1 MNNPLISIIMNCY
14 NGKQY
19 LDQAIKSVINQ
30 TYKNWELIFWDN
42 LSEDNSIKIFNK
54 YKDSRLKLFSAA
66 KHTLLYEA
74 RNLAFK
80 KTKGDFIAFL
90 DTDDFAKSATFADVS
105 AGTSSTVKGIF
116 DKESVEQSVGEAG
129 LIEEVPVFTCRS
141 SDVSDA
147 TFNDTFVIDTV
158 TYYIKEIFP
167 DGTGMTRFTLS
178 G

>member
-1 MNNPLISIIMNCY
+1 M
-14 NGKQY
+14 
-19 LDQAIKSVINQ
+19 AIE
-30 TYKNWELIFWDN
+30 TDTERAIF
-42 LSEDNSIKIFNK
+42 F
-54 YKDSRLKLFSAA
+54 
-66 KHTLLYEA
+66 
-74 RNLAFK
+74 
-80 KTKGDFIAFL
+80 

-116 DKESVEQSVGEAG
+116 DKESVEPTVGEAG
-129 LIEEVPVFTCRS
+129 LIEEVPVFTCKS

-158 TYYIKEIFP
+158 TYYIKEILP

>member
-1 MNNPLISIIMNCY
+1 M
-14 NGKQY
+14 
-19 LDQAIKSVINQ
+19 AIE
-30 TYKNWELIFWDN
+30 TDTERAIF
-42 LSEDNSIKIFNK
+42 F
-54 YKDSRLKLFSAA
+54 
-66 KHTLLYEA
+66 
-74 RNLAFK
+74 
-80 KTKGDFIAFL
+80 

-116 DKESVEQSVGEAG
+116 DKESVEQTVGEAG
-129 LIEEVPVFTCRS
+129 LIEEVPFFTCKS

-158 TYYIKEIFP
+158 TYYIKEILP

>member
-1 MNNPLISIIMNCY
+1 M
-14 NGKQY
+14 
-19 LDQAIKSVINQ
+19 AIE
-30 TYKNWELIFWDN
+30 TDTERAIF
-42 LSEDNSIKIFNK
+42 F
-54 YKDSRLKLFSAA
+54 
-66 KHTLLYEA
+66 
-74 RNLAFK
+74 
-80 KTKGDFIAFL
+80 

-129 LIEEVPVFTCRS
+129 LIEEVPFFTCKS

-158 TYYIKEIFP
+158 TYYIKEILP
-167 DGTGMTRFTLS
+167 DGTGVTKFTLS

>member
-1 MNNPLISIIMNCY
+1 M
-14 NGKQY
+14 
-19 LDQAIKSVINQ
+19 AIESD
-30 TYKNWELIFWDN
+30 TERAIF
-42 LSEDNSIKIFNK
+42 F
-54 YKDSRLKLFSAA
+54 
-66 KHTLLYEA
+66 
-74 RNLAFK
+74 
-80 KTKGDFIAFL
+80 
-90 DTDDFAKSATFADVS
+90 DTDNFAKSATFADVS

-129 LIEEVPVFTCRS
+129 LIEEVPFFTCKS

-158 TYYIKEIFP
+158 TYYIKEILP

>member
-1 MNNPLISIIMNCY
+1 MAVET
-14 NGKQY
+14 
-19 LDQAIKSVINQ
+19 DTERAV
-30 TYKNWELIFWDN
+30 
-42 LSEDNSIKIFNK
+42 
-54 YKDSRLKLFSAA
+54 
-66 KHTLLYEA
+66 
-74 RNLAFK
+74 
-80 KTKGDFIAFL
+80 FL

-158 TYYIKEIFP
+158 TYYIKEILP
-167 DGTGMTRFTLS
+167 DGTGMTKFTLS

>member
-1 MNNPLISIIMNCY
+1 M
-14 NGKQY
+14 
-19 LDQAIKSVINQ
+19 AIESD
-30 TYKNWELIFWDN
+30 TERAIFLN
-42 LSEDNSIKIFNK
+42 
-54 YKDSRLKLFSAA
+54 
-66 KHTLLYEA
+66 
-74 RNLAFK
+74 
-80 KTKGDFIAFL
+80 
-90 DTDDFAKSATFADVS
+90 TDDFAKSATFTDVS
-105 AGTSSTVKGIF
+105 ASSSSTVKGIF

-147 TFNDTFVIDTV
+147 TFNDTLVIDSV

>member
-1 MNNPLISIIMNCY
+1 M
-14 NGKQY
+14 
-19 LDQAIKSVINQ
+19 AIE
-30 TYKNWELIFWDN
+30 TDTERAIF
-42 LSEDNSIKIFNK
+42 F
-54 YKDSRLKLFSAA
+54 
-66 KHTLLYEA
+66 
-74 RNLAFK
+74 
-80 KTKGDFIAFL
+80 
-90 DTDDFAKSATFADVS
+90 DTDDFAKSATFTDVS

-129 LIEEVPVFTCRS
+129 LIEEVPFFTCKS

-158 TYYIKEIFP
+158 TYYIKEILP